1 MATTQVALALV
12 VTTLIVIALL
22 TWATIYYVP
31 LVLSEDERADES
43 HGSGGRPS

>member
-12 VTTLIVIALL
+12 ATTLIVIALL

-31 LVLSEDERADES
+31 LVLSDDHADGT